1 MTVQD
6 ENNKLLSLNQL
17 SGHKLTLWIYQQK
30 ISQHTS
36 FFEKNM
42 LNLLRNVPQEFHD
55 GDRSMNWFPD
65 KERKFPPKCEEK
77 MFLVELKEKTPF
89 AGLIVVL
96 PLPQLLFQGST
107 ELWWES
113 TRRRMKLGAKS
124 NFLFYFNQQQQSRI
138 PEHNLAGKIQY
149 VTTLFVGADNCIIC
163 PICPAEA

>member
-1 MTVQD
+1 M
-6 ENNKLLSLNQL
+6 NLPAKNLSA
-17 SGHKLTLWIYQQK
+17 H
-30 ISQHTS
+30 S
-36 FFEKNM
+36 FLFWE
-42 LNLLRNVPQEFHD
+42 EFHG
-55 GDRSMNWFPD
+55 GDRSMKWFPD
-65 KERKFPPKCEEK
+65 KERKFLPKCEEK

-163 PICPAEA
+163 PKRSRSIMWLKTHNMAALTISSLHKANDSKSDFS